1 MTKRNLWRM
10 LERERQR
17 HADIEA
23 RLIDQLLHV
32 TGHTWTPPPVAD
44 APVVTVAPSESY
56 VFSPE
61 QHV

>member
-1 MTKRNLWRM
+1 M

-32 TGHTWTPPPVAD
+32 TGHTWTPPPTD
-44 APVVTVAPSESY
+44 KPLVTVVPPEAY
-56 VFSPE
+56 TRTPE
-61 QHV
+61 QFV